1 MKWSRRSFL
10 RNLSLGFFGAGL
22 TKSSFPSVSPPLKKE
37 NIKGDSAKLLVK
49 DPDHPQPAP
58 KGVDRLP
65 LSWYKKTVK
74 RLKERVG
81 ERGVDVIVIED
92 SWNMTYFSGCFLT
105 KTERPCWCV
114 FPVAEEDVIYWFSPG
129 LDNELVKS
137 WWCTE
142 MNYYYDYPHAKG
154 GYPDKGKVVK
164 GHRVDLFEWF
174 LEGMKKKGYADKTFG
189 FDSEFTPSRMKKFK
203 KVLPKAKVVDISD
216 ICLKMRMVKTPEE
229 IALIQRAMNYF
240 SQIHAFGR
248 DYLLTRGTDATDFE
262 VAKACEEYGTNLIMQ
277 DIKRDGRPHNAVGIR
292 VRIGCRTGRGTAY
305 PHPNQFHHNKI
316 KKGDALQIAGIVT
329 IGGYGGELYR
339 YFQLYP
345 WDDWREKVWEVVT
358 EAVRIQERESKAG
371 VTCAEVAYKVHKFQ
385 VEQGKDIQRL
395 LYQRV
400 AHGQGMEGH
409 QPPFIALG
417 DETVLEEGMT
427 FSVEPGLFDPLNG
440 FGYNPS
446 DCLLVTRKKGVLM
459 GSVPYSKEWMFL
471 KL

>member
-37 NIKGDSAKLLVK
+37 DIKGDSAKLLVK
-49 DPDHPQPAP
+49 SPDHPQPAP

-65 LSWYKKTVK
+65 LSWYQKRVK

-81 ERGVDVIVIED
+81 ERDVDVIVLED

-114 FPVAEEDVIYWFSPG
+114 FPVAEEDIIYWFSPG

-164 GHRVDLFEWF
+164 GYRVDLFEWF
-174 LEGMKKKGYADKTFG
+174 LEGMKKKGFADKTFG

-216 ICLKMRMVKTPEE
+216 ICMKKRMVKTPEE

-248 DYLLTRGTDATDFE
+248 DYLLT
-262 VAKACEEYGTNLIMQ
+262 
-277 DIKRDGRPHNAVGIR
+277 
-292 VRIGCRTGRGTAY
+292 
-305 PHPNQFHHNKI
+305 
-316 KKGDALQIAGIVT
+316 
-329 IGGYGGELYR
+329 
-339 YFQLYP
+339 
-345 WDDWREKVWEVVT
+345 
-358 EAVRIQERESKAG
+358 
-371 VTCAEVAYKVHKFQ
+371 
-385 VEQGKDIQRL
+385 
-395 LYQRV
+395 
-400 AHGQGMEGH
+400 
-409 QPPFIALG
+409 
-417 DETVLEEGMT
+417 
-427 FSVEPGLFDPLNG
+427 
-440 FGYNPS
+440 
-446 DCLLVTRKKGVLM
+446 
-459 GSVPYSKEWMFL
+459 
-471 KL
+471 